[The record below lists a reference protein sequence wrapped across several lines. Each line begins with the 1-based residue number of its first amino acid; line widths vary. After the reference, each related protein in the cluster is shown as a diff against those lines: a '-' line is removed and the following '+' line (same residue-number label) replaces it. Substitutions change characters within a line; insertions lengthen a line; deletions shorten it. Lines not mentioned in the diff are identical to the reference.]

1 MYAKNFTNFSWL
13 TSGSSNAR
21 GSTRR
26 TWSQSTMRWD
36 TFSTTYSTR
45 TSPTSTG
52 RNSTTYSTRTS
63 PTSTGLISST
73 YSTRTS
79 PTSTGLNSTACST
92 RTSPTSTG
100 STTYIQ
106 YKNLTYLCKY
116 CSNCKRLF
124 LKNSLLFRSG
134 ANPGFHEGVADIIS
148 LAVGTATYFQRLGTA
163 TVDP

>member
-1 MYAKNFTNFSWL
+1 MQRILPISAGWPQDQAMHAGQPGGPGHSQPWDGTHSVL
-13 TSGSSNAR
+13 PTVQEPHLPLQVG
-21 GSTRR
+21 TVLP
-26 TWSQSTMRWD
+26 TVQEHHLPLQVWSVL
-36 TFSTTYSTR
+36 
-45 TSPTSTG
+45 PTVQEPHLPLQAWTVLPAVQEPHLPLQVVL
-52 RNSTTYSTRTS
+52 Y
-63 PTSTGLISST
+63 L
-73 YSTRTS
+73 
-79 PTSTGLNSTACST
+79 
-92 RTSPTSTG
+92 
-100 STTYIQ
+100 Q

>member
-52 RNSTTYSTRTS
+52 RNSTI
-63 PTSTGLISST
+63 PTVQEPHLPLQVGTVL
-73 YSTRTS
+73 
-79 PTSTGLNSTACST
+79 PTVQEPHL
-92 RTSPTSTG
+92 PLQVVL
-100 STTYIQ
+100 YLQ